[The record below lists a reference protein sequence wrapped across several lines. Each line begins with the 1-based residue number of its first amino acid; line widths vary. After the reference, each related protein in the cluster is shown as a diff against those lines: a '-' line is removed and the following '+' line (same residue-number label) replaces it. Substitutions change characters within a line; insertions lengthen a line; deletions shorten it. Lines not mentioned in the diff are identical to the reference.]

1 MASDLQSLRV
11 EAEGEKLRT
20 ALLNSLSHDLRT
32 PLVSVIGAL
41 SGLTED
47 AVPEAS
53 RRALAETGLD
63 EARRLD
69 RYVQNLLNMT
79 RLEYGALRPR
89 RSSVDLREIVGSAR
103 ADLARVLERHRVVV
117 ELPRDLPRL
126 DADPVLIGQALA
138 NVLENAAKYAPA
150 GSTIH
155 VGAKQS
161 ASTVILAVSDEGPG
175 IPEAEREKVFDLFYR
190 VAEGDRRPT
199 GTGLGLAIV
208 RGFIEAHGGR
218 VRACAGAQG
227 RGTTIEM
234 DIPAAQGD
242 A

>member
-1 MASDLQSLRV
+1 MRV

-41 SGLTED
+41 TGLESD
-47 AVPEAS
+47 VPEAS
-53 RRALAETGLD
+53 RRALVETGLD

-79 RLEYGALRPR
+79 RLEYGALQPR
-89 RSSVDLREIVGSAR
+89 RSSVEASELIGTARTDLRTTL
-103 ADLARVLERHRVVV
+103 ADHRIEV
-117 ELPRDLPRL
+117 DLPHDLPQL
-126 DADPVLIGQALA
+126 DVDPVLIGQALA

-150 GSTIH
+150 GSVIIID
-155 VGAKQS
+155 GKA
-161 ASTVILAVSDEGPG
+161 AGDRVILGVTDEGPG

-190 VAEGDRRPT
+190 VTEGDRRPT

-208 RGFIEAHGGR
+208 RGFVEAHDGR
-218 VRACAGAQG
+218 VRALAGRQG
-227 RGTTIEM
+227 RGTRIEM
-234 DIPAAQGD
+234 ELPAAPQ
-242 A
+242 